1 MKGHPI
7 NGKLA
12 VSKAG
17 KKAKPSKKNAHALKM
32 ASVSH
37 QALKAFKKVAKT
49 IKALLIGKCVKQI
62 AEVRKGCA
70 EGDAGLQGALEELQQ
85 LKDIDHNSTGQTL
98 CSASLSKVDG
108 WSPAAT
114 KDGGDAQVPEQAATS
129 ASMLALFAE
138 HKKLT
143 EVSDLWRGKLKACL
157 AAEKERLVHV
167 AELKAASAVAK
178 AAEVKGANVRRH
190 VSSGERTQAVFMES
204 LQETDERAVAQ
215 DAEKKNMR
223 NRPAVKEAPRASKQ
237 PKPKQPP
244 KAGDVQPTDMD
255 IYRPSSQYAPK
266 PPPAPAY
273 VAKPREEGRRGG
285 PVGQAGQR
293 RPVLQ
298 FRTAAA
304 AVAAPPAA
312 AAEPKMHPSWI
323 AKQAQKA
330 KQLQVS
336 IPAVGAGGASNQK
349 IIFD

>member
-1 MKGHPI
+1 MKGHPK

-70 EGDAGLQGALEELQQ
+70 KGDAGLQGALEELQQ
-85 LKDIDHNSTGQTL
+85 LKDIDHNSAGQTL

-157 AAEKERLVHV
+157 AAEKDRLVHV

-204 LQETDERAVAQ
+204 LQEADERAVAQ
-215 DAEKKNMR
+215 DAEKKTMR

-237 PKPKQPP
+237 PKQPP

-285 PVGQAGQR
+285 AVGQAGQR
-293 RPVLQ
+293 RPAQQ
-298 FRTAAA
+298 FRTGAAA
-304 AVAAPPAA
+304 AAPLAA

-336 IPAVGAGGASNQK
+336 IPAVGAGGAPNKK